1 MAVGVVL
8 LRAIA
13 VVADAVIVRRER
25 KEHRKVRHR
34 GHPIRRFVVQ
44 CDIHRARRVHRIRDR
59 AMGDGGCRKRIGKAH
74 GDARGTPL
82 SCSRLA
88 EITVNDGER
97 RIVRAPR
104 DLRAAAV
111 ETRELPLRGI
121 RRRMTA
127 VVVVRRRTPETR
139 LWQFL
144 DQLASAIAV
153 GDEISLRTR
162 EHEGKARPLHAE
174 VDVAH
179 DDAQISAAG
188 KRHAVWCG
196 ITAPENIKEARCRSC
211 GRHDDRLSKGDL
223 IVGRCPQLLIP
234 QAERCRQHVLPRAEI
249 RHLVGCRINEL
260 RLSGCHR
267 MSQLPRLPDL
277 SPVEEK
283 RHPQLIVIRIGEEAL
298 VFDLHPVP
306 CRAQGEVLI
315 VILHLLQL
323 RRRSAVG
330 KENAVAAEIV
340 VRRTVAKV
348 AAVEEHLLPIASAP
362 TDRLIAEV
370 PDKAALIERL
380 ALGQLRVLVHAA
392 AAVAH
397 RMRVLTR
404 DKGLVPMLLQKGLD
418 VRRLRIHL
426 ALHIARHRIAA
437 IPENSL
443 VVHESRGVSTA
454 EELTH
459 LVDIAPAAGLI
470 AARPDQDARMVLVA
484 LVHRLCTVEH
494 GGQPFR
500 MIARQT
506 VRILF
511 TRAVPHP
518 RAMCLEIRLVD
529 HIEAVKIRE
538 LIEAA
543 AVRVM

>member
-1 MAVGVVL
+1 MGGGV
-8 LRAIA
+8 
-13 VVADAVIVRRER
+13 
-25 KEHRKVRHR
+25 
-34 GHPIRRFVVQ
+34 
-44 CDIHRARRVHRIRDR
+44 
-59 AMGDGGCRKRIGKAH
+59 CRKRIGKAH

-82 SCSRLA
+82 PCSRLA
-88 EITVNDGER
+88 EISVNDGER

-111 ETRELPLRGI
+111 ETRELPLRRI
-121 RRRMTA
+121 RRRTA
-127 VVVVRRRTPETR
+127 TIVVIRRRTPETR
-139 LWQFL
+139 LRQFL
-144 DQLASAIAV
+144 DQLAPAIAV

-179 DDAQISAAG
+179 DDAQISAGA
-188 KRHAVWCG
+188 KRHAAWCG
-196 ITAPENIKEARCRSC
+196 ITALENIQEARCRSC
-211 GRHDDRLSKGDL
+211 GRYDDRLSKGDL
-223 IVGRCPQLLIP
+223 IADRCPQLLIL
-234 QAERCRQHVLPRAEI
+234 QTERCRQHILPCAEI
-249 RHLVGCRINEL
+249 RHLGECHINEL
-260 RLSGCHR
+260 RLSGRHG
-267 MSQLPRLPDL
+267 MSLLPRSLPYL
-277 SPVEEK
+277 SPVEEE
-283 RHPQLIVIRIGEEAL
+283 RHPQHIEIRIGEEAL
-298 VFDLHPVP
+298 VLDLYPVP

-340 VRRTVAKV
+340 VRRAVAKV
-348 AAVEEHLLPIASAP
+348 AAVEEHVLLIASAP
-362 TDRLIAEV
+362 TDRLITEV

-380 ALGQLRVLVHAA
+380 ALCQLRVLVHAA

-404 DKGLVPMLLQKGLD
+404 DKGLVPMLLQKCLD

-426 ALHIARHRIAA
+426 ALHITRHRIAA
-437 IPENSL
+437 IPEDPL
-443 VVHESRGVSTA
+443 VVHESRGVNTA

-494 GGQPFR
+494 GGQPLR

-518 RAMCLEIRLVD
+518 RAMRLEIGLVD
-529 HIEAVKIRE
+529 HIETVNIRE